1 MPIKSPILLVKGNVM
16 AKHPQLIAV
25 FLIASLI
32 GLPTLSFAKARGGG
46 GFSSGAR
53 GGNSSMGMG
62 SRGSRTYQD
71 NGAKPIEQSTTAKP
85 STTPPPNASGAP
97 PMQPAPATP
106 SSWWQRNPLLAGI
119 AGGLAG
125 TWIGHMLFGATESSA
140 KTTDAESGSTSNSA
154 GSSFGLVLLLML
166 VGAGAFYYFKK
177 VRQNPA
183 PVFTGLSRGTAARGS
198 LLDISSNSST
208 DMPTTDTTYTVT
220 TEDKTAFQQ
229 LLTDIQSAW
238 SAQDVAALRPFLTP
252 EMLSYF
258 STALAEDS
266 SRGVQNHVEGV
277 ELLKGDVRE
286 AWSENDQDYATVDL
300 RWNARDYTV
309 STTIPRG
316 EPGYLIEGSE
326 ETPTESYEVWTFMRV
341 RDGRWLLS
349 AIQQ

>member
-1 MPIKSPILLVKGNVM
+1 MLKSSK
-16 AKHPQLIAV
+16 LIAV
-25 FLIASLI
+25 CIVASLI
-32 GLPTLSFAKARGGG
+32 GLPTLSFAKARGSGG

-53 GGNSSMGMG
+53 GGNSSMGIG

-71 NGAKPIEQSTTAKP
+71 NGAKPIEQSTTPKP
-85 STTPPPNASGAP
+85 SATPPPNASGAP

-140 KTTDAESGSTSNSA
+140 KTTDTESGAAPASNNSY
-154 GSSFGLVLLLML
+154 GLILLLL
-166 VGAGAFYYFKK
+166 AVGMGALYFFRKSK
-177 VRQNPA
+177 QTPA
-183 PVFTGLSRGTAARGS
+183 PVFTGLSRSTAARGS
-198 LLDISSNSST
+198 LLDISPNNST
-208 DMPTTDTTYTVT
+208 AEATTDNAYTVT
-220 TEDKTAFQQ
+220 TEDKAAFQQ

-258 STALAEDS
+258 STALVEDS

-286 AWSENDQDYATVDL
+286 AWSEGNTDYATVDL

-316 EPGYLIEGSE
+316 EPGYVIEGSE
-326 ETPTESYEVWTFMRV
+326 STATESYEVWTFMRV

>member
-1 MPIKSPILLVKGNVM
+1 MVTRS
-16 AKHPQLIAV
+16 HLIAV

-32 GLPTLSFAKARGGG
+32 GAPTLSFAKARGSGG

-53 GGNSSMGMG
+53 GGQSSMGIG
-62 SRGSRTYQD
+62 SRGSRTHQD
-71 NGAKPIEQSTTAKP
+71 NGAKPIEQSTTPKP
-85 STTPPPNASGAP
+85 SSTPPPSAAGAP

-140 KTTDAESGSTSNSA
+140 KTTEAEPSAASDSGSN
-154 GSSFGLVLLLML
+154 SFGLILLLML
-166 VGAGAFYYFKK
+166 VGAGALYYFKK

-183 PVFTGLSRGTAARGS
+183 PDFTGLSRNTAARGS
-198 LLDISSNSST
+198 LLDISSTST
-208 DMPTTDTTYTVT
+208 DRPTTDTAYTVT
-220 TEDKTAFQQ
+220 TEDKVVFQQ
-229 LLTDIQSAW
+229 LLPDIQAAW
-238 SAQDVAALRPFLTP
+238 STQDVAALRRFLTP

-258 STALAEDS
+258 STALAEDN
-266 SRGVQNHVEGV
+266 SRGVENHVEGV
-277 ELLKGDVRE
+277 ELLQGDVRE
-286 AWSENDQDYATVDL
+286 AWTEHDMDYATVSL

-326 ETPTESYEVWTFMRV
+326 ETSTESHEVWTFMRV

>member
-1 MPIKSPILLVKGNVM
+1 MVTRS
-16 AKHPQLIAV
+16 HLIAV

-32 GLPTLSFAKARGGG
+32 GAPSLSFAKARGSGG

-53 GGNSSMGMG
+53 GGQSSMGIG

-71 NGAKPIEQSTTAKP
+71 NGAKPIEQSTTPKP
-85 STTPPPNASGAP
+85 SATPPPSAAGAP
-97 PMQPAPATP
+97 PMQPAPAAP

-140 KTTDAESGSTSNSA
+140 KTTEAEPNAESNSA
-154 GSSFGLVLLLML
+154 SNSFGLILLLML
-166 VGAGAFYYFKK
+166 VGAGALYYFKK
-177 VRQNPA
+177 IRQNPA
-183 PVFTGLSRGTAARGS
+183 PVFTGLSHGTAARGS
-198 LLDISSNSST
+198 LLDISSTSA
-208 DMPTTDTTYTVT
+208 DRPTTDTAYTVT
-220 TEDKTAFQQ
+220 TEDKAVFQQ

-238 SAQDVAALRPFLTP
+238 SAQDVAALRRFLTP

-258 STALAEDS
+258 STALAEDN
-266 SRGVQNHVEGV
+266 SRGVENHVEKV

-286 AWSENDQDYATVDL
+286 AWSEGDTDYATVDL
-300 RWNARDYTV
+300 RWSACDYTV

-326 ETPTESYEVWTFMRV
+326 ETATESHEVWTFLRV